1 MPATN
6 SMKGKVQVVKT
17 INSSAGVAVITG
29 AASGMGEAA
38 ARLMCEAGWP
48 LLLCDIN
55 DQRLRESA
63 GRLGPDCKADLLAG
77 DISDP
82 EFEQALAAAL
92 GGRPIGALIH
102 SAGLSPTM
110 AEADRIL
117 EVNLAATMRLLDAV
131 RPRMSEG
138 AAAVLFAS
146 SAAHQIGTSFDE
158 AILKVTTPDAVG
170 TLAAVAPD
178 SGMAYSVA
186 KRAVLLLARRE
197 AVAFGERGCRLV
209 SISPGIIDTP
219 MGRAEMVKHP
229 IMKALVE
236 RSALKRPADA
246 EEVAAVA
253 VFLCSPAA
261 SFITGTDI
269 LVDGGGVGAPLPAQG

>member
-1 MPATN
+1 MT
-6 SMKGKVQVVKT
+6 KT
-17 INSSAGVAVITG
+17 IDPASGIAVITG

-38 ARLMCEAGWP
+38 ARLMRDAGWP

-55 DQRLRESA
+55 DQNLRASA
-63 GRLGPDCKADLLAG
+63 DRLGQEGNADLLAA
-77 DISDP
+77 DISDGH
-82 EFEQALAAAL
+82 FGQALVAAL
-92 GGRPIGALIH
+92 KGRPIGALIH
-102 SAGLSPTM
+102 CAGLSPTM
-110 AEADRIL
+110 AGPERIF

-131 RPRMSEG
+131 RPCMSEG

-158 AILKVTTPDAVG
+158 AILKVTTADAVG
-170 TLAAVAPD
+170 TLATIAPE
-178 SGMAYSVA
+178 SGMAYAIA
-186 KRAVLLLARRE
+186 KRGVLLLARR
-197 AVAFGERGCRLV
+197 AATAFGERGCRVV

-219 MGRAEMVKHP
+219 MGRAEMEEHP

-236 RSALKRPADA
+236 GSALKRPADA

-253 VFLCSPAA
+253 AFLCSPAA

-269 LVDGGGVGAPLPAQG
+269 LVDGGAIAASGG

>member
-1 MPATN
+1 MT
-6 SMKGKVQVVKT
+6 KT
-17 INSSAGVAVITG
+17 INPAAGVAVITG

-38 ARLMCEAGWP
+38 ARLMRDAGWS

-55 DQRLRESA
+55 DQRLRASA
-63 GRLGPDCKADLLAG
+63 SRLGPECKADLLAA

-82 EFEQALAAAL
+82 QFEQALAVAL
-92 GGRPIGALIH
+92 DRRPIGALIH

-131 RPRMSEG
+131 RPRMSDG

-146 SAAHQIGTSFDE
+146 SAAHQIGSSFDE
-158 AILKVTTPDAVG
+158 TILKVTTPDAVG
-170 TLAAVAPD
+170 TLVAIAPD

-186 KRAVLLLARRE
+186 KRGVLLLVRRE

-219 MGRAEMVKHP
+219 MGRAEMEKHP

-236 RSALKRPADA
+236 GSALKRPAEA

-269 LVDGGGVGAPLPAQG
+269 LVDGGGVGIPLG

>member
-1 MPATN
+1 VTKTNNPA
-6 SMKGKVQVVKT
+6 
-17 INSSAGVAVITG
+17 AGVAVITG

-38 ARLMCEAGWP
+38 ARLMCDAGWS

-55 DQRLRESA
+55 DERLHASA
-63 GRLGPDCKADLLAG
+63 SRLGPGCKAGLLAA

-82 EFEQALAAAL
+82 QFGQTLAAAL
-92 GGRPIGALIH
+92 EGRPIGALIH
-102 SAGLSPTM
+102 CAGLSPTM
-110 AEADRIL
+110 AGPERIL
-117 EVNLAATMRLLDAV
+117 EVNLAATMRLLDAI
-131 RPRMSEG
+131 RPLMSEG

-158 AILKVTTPDAVG
+158 TILKVTTPDAVD
-170 TLAAVAPD
+170 TLTAIAPE

-186 KRAVLLLARRE
+186 KRGVLLLTRRE
-197 AVAFGERGCRLV
+197 AAAFGERGCRLV

-229 IMKALVE
+229 IMKDLVE
-236 RSALKRPADA
+236 GSALKRPADA

-261 SFITGTDI
+261 SFVTGTDI
-269 LVDGGGVGAPLPAQG
+269 LVDGGGVGIPLG